1 MSDSNWLARCR
12 KLPYCIQQVQRIVV
26 LVTVVDDDYETAM
39 DNFDAMAGLESDLAM
54 LSLSTIVPMRPA
66 GTYPEPQTLC
76 DEN

>member
-1 MSDSNWLARCR
+1 MSDCNWLARCR

-39 DNFDAMAGLESDLAM
+39 DNFDAMAGLECDLAM
-54 LSLSTIVPMRPA
+54 LSLGTIVPMRPA